1 MEVNLDCPFPWT
13 LSVVDSQA
21 GETLVETSILWKR
34 TLGQSNQD
42 PHVERLVVS
51 LRDAR
56 KQAKH
61 LTTRVAS
68 ALPGLTIHDISHLD
82 ALWDVADIIAGDDFP
97 LNPLEAYVFGCAVLL
112 HDAGLCFEAFSG
124 GQAAIR
130 ETVRWRDARRRLAS
144 SGLVEDVDR
153 EADFEALRGLHANQ
167 AERLAVSAWED
178 GHGSTVYMINDT
190 ELREHYGP
198 LIGQIAASHHWDI
211 EDVTKQ
217 FAEPRPP
224 APFLA
229 PDWSVDALKVACL
242 LRVADAGHIDGL
254 RAPTFLLKILQMNCL
269 SRDHWVAQNHL
280 GRLMVSPQDPTLLLV
295 SSMSPFTQAEAR
307 AWWVAFDAIV
317 LLDKEIKDCNDLLTS
332 AAGFRRPRFARTRV
346 AGAGRASETAKHVQ
360 TVGWEPTDSDIHVSD
375 VAALV
380 SSLGG
385 ENLYGKDVD
394 RLEIAL
400 RELIQNASDAIIARR
415 AIDKSY
421 DRGQVTVRLIQ
432 ETNAPQILQIDDDGA
447 GMSQT
452 TMVKDMLDF
461 GKSFWA
467 SERAAQE
474 FPGLHSSGYSSIGRF
489 GIGFFSVFMAASKV
503 NVFSR
508 RHDAGIMEVRCLS
521 FNNGVSLRPIL
532 SNRRPNDMHMDT
544 TTRIEIELKPGV
556 LNDPNQVPIR
566 TNQPRQRQLL
576 VSLRDYAAALVSGL
590 DVPVTVEFA
599 ATSSQVHGGFPPR
612 QENRE
617 QWLRTVS
624 YITAGVNQGS
634 LPLVSAAAPRLRE
647 IRDEDGCYGLA
658 AIAVSQ
664 PPLGSF
670 LSMMSVGG
678 IGTPHHPQQNES
690 FVGLIDHLPAN
701 AQRAPGEIAAPK
713 HTLEK
718 WLSEQVELLSGQKIS
733 DLDRLYA
740 SYSLCQFDY
749 DPREVLRAILVR
761 VGTQHQWLSLS
772 ELSNI
777 LRSGARL
784 VFPTVVLSE
793 RILDPHVRD
802 LPTANNMFA
811 CIAVRTGTF
820 NDAELIDGVPRL
832 PKSLIGVVHGTLVND
847 GHNPTWHIHRGTY
860 RSLFEVGDFLE
871 VTV

>member
-1 MEVNLDCPFPWT
+1 M
-13 LSVVDSQA
+13 
-21 GETLVETSILWKR
+21 ETSLLWKR
-34 TLGQSNQD
+34 TLDPSDQD
-42 PHVERLVVS
+42 THVQRLAVS
-51 LRDAR
+51 LRHAR
-56 KQAKH
+56 ERAGH
-61 LTTRVAS
+61 LTARIAS

-82 ALWDVADIIAGDDFP
+82 ALWDVAHIIAGDDFP

-144 SGLVEDVDR
+144 SVLVEDVDR
-153 EADFEALRGLHANQ
+153 EADFEALRALHANQ

-178 GHGSTVYMINDT
+178 EDGSTVYMISDP

-211 EDVTKQ
+211 EDVSRR

-242 LRVADAGHIDGL
+242 LRVADAGHLDGR
-254 RAPTFLLKILQMNCL
+254 RAPTFLIKILQMNSL

-280 GRLMVSPQDPTLLLV
+280 GRLMVSPQDPALLV
-295 SSMSPFTQAEAR
+295 VSSTSPFTRDEAP

-317 LLDKEIKDCNDLLTS
+317 LLDKEIKGCNDLLTS
-332 AAGFRRPRFARTRV
+332 AAGYRRPCFARNRV

-360 TVGWEPTDSDIHVSD
+360 TVGWEPTDSTIHVSD

-400 RELIQNASDAIIARR
+400 RELVQNASDAIFARR

-421 DRGQVTVRLIQ
+421 HRGEVTVRLI
-432 ETNAPQILQIDDDGA
+432 EESNAPKILQFDDDGT

-467 SERAAQE
+467 SERAARE

-489 GIGFFSVFMAASKV
+489 GIGFFSVFMAASRV
-503 NVFSR
+503 NIFSR
-508 RHDAGIMEVRCLS
+508 RFDAGITEVRCLS
-521 FNNGVSLRPIL
+521 FNSGVSLRPIL
-532 SNRRPNDMHMDT
+532 SKQRPDDMHMDI
-544 TTRIEIELKPGV
+544 TTRIELELKPGV
-556 LNDPNQVPIR
+556 LDNPNQLPIR
-566 TNQPRQRQLL
+566 TNEPRQRQIL
-576 VSLRDYAAALVSGL
+576 VSLCDYVAALVSGL
-590 DVPVTVEFA
+590 DVPVNVEIA
-599 ATSSQVHGGFPPR
+599 PTSSRVHDGFPPR
-612 QENRE
+612 PEHRD

-624 YITAGVNQGS
+624 YITAGINEGS
-634 LPLVSAAAPRLRE
+634 LPLVSDAAPRLRE

-658 AIAVSQ
+658 AIAVSS

-670 LSMMSVGG
+670 LSLMSVGG
-678 IGTPHHPQQNES
+678 IATPHHPQQNQS
-690 FVGLIDHLPAN
+690 FIGLIDYLPAN
-701 AQRAPGEIAAPK
+701 AQRTPGEIAAPK
-713 HTLEK
+713 RTLEK
-718 WLSEQVELLSGQKIS
+718 WLSEQAELINVQNTS
-733 DLDRLYA
+733 DLARLYA

-749 DPREVLRAILVR
+749 DPKEVMRAILVID
-761 VGTQHQWLSLS
+761 GTQQIFWRLS
-772 ELSNI
+772 ELSDI

-784 VFPTVVLSE
+784 VFPTVVWSE
-793 RILDPHVRD
+793 RILDTHARD
-802 LPTANNMFA
+802 LPNVSKVFP
-811 CIAVRTGTF
+811 CIAVQTGTF
-820 NDAELIDGVPRL
+820 NDAELDDGAPRR
-832 PKSLIGVVHGTLVND
+832 PSSLIGVIHRTLVES
-847 GHNPTWHIHRGTY
+847 GYTPTWRIHQRIY
-860 RSLFEVGDFLE
+860 RSLVDVGDYLE
-871 VTV
+871 VTVKRANLQ